1 MREGAAMTDDVIPLH
16 TRRESDEDFARN
28 RVADMLRGHCDL
40 RRIVNAQAEA
50 ARRVRMGWN
59 RGDAV
64 QHAVEWALSPRDP
77 EPLNA
82 A

>member
-1 MREGAAMTDDVIPLH
+1 MSAEIIPLH
-16 TRRESDEDFARN
+16 AHRESDENFARN

-50 ARRVRMGWN
+50 ARKVRVGWH
-59 RGDAV
+59 RKDAV
-64 QHAVEWALSPRDP
+64 THAVEWALGPNPPS
-77 EPLNA
+77 A

>member
-1 MREGAAMTDDVIPLH
+1 MSADVIQLH
-16 TRRESDEDFARN
+16 ARRESDEDFARN

-50 ARRVRMGWN
+50 ARKVRMGWN
-59 RGDAV
+59 RRDAV
-64 QHAVEWALSPRDP
+64 MRAVEWAIGPS
-77 EPLNA
+77 EPNPPFA